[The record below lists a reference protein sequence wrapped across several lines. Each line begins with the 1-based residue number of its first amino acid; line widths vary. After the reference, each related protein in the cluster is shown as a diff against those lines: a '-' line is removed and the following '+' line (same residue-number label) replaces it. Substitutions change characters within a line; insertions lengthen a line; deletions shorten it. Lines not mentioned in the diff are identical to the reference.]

1 MKATIVLAVLAGLAT
16 VVASPAADMADCRAY
31 ANRGSAAA
39 LRQLLGM
46 PFIDVSAGRFLYRRA
61 YTYCLNSDE
70 VPPMTFTAEEQPII
84 DDAIPLPKAKP
95 PGSVPAIDPQE
106 EQAGGNL
113 PLAPSKVRVKAAA
126 KGEALCIRHGKKTVY
141 HGRSWRCVS

>member
-1 MKATIVLAVLAGLAT
+1 MIGLIFVATTAH
-16 VVASPAADMADCRAY
+16 AADVTDCRTY

-39 LRQLLGM
+39 LKALLDM
-46 PFIDVSAGRFLYRRA
+46 PFVDVGVGRFLYRKA
-61 YTYCLNSDE
+61 WSYCVNADE
-70 VPPMTFTAEEQPII
+70 VPPMTFTAEEQPIV

-95 PGSVPAIDPQE
+95 PGSVPAVDPQDE
-106 EQAGGNL
+106 PIGGNL